1 MRSHAMTNTF
11 RELLDQLVKNGTQVN
26 TFSEGAKEIQLLK
39 EQLKATQKELN
50 KIKKDLIEFEKNWVK
65 QVLEEVK

>member
-1 MRSHAMTNTF
+1 MTNRF
-11 RELLDQLVKNGTQVN
+11 RELLDQSVKNGTQVN

>member
-1 MRSHAMTNTF
+1 MTNRF